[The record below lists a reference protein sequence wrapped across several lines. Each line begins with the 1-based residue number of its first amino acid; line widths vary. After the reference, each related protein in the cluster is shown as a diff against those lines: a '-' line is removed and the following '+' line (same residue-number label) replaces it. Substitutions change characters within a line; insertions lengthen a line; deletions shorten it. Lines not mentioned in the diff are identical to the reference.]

1 MHPLASQICSH
12 LSRELQV
19 VALCTAVHPP
29 LPISSAWWSMW
40 ENYGFKPM
48 LASAVGEFC
57 SASKIQLSLT
67 SKAETFS
74 DLSLLVTCGQK
85 SFILYSPER
94 LLLFVALLTASVS
107 FLVNA

>member
-1 MHPLASQICSH
+1 MHPLATQICSH

-48 LASAVGEFC
+48 LASAVGQFC

-74 DLSLLVTCGQK
+74 DLSLCYMWAEELYLVF
-85 SFILYSPER
+85 S
-94 LLLFVALLTASVS
+94 
-107 FLVNA
+107 